1 MRLTIDT
8 PVSRTT
14 ALRAGALLVVPGAL
28 FLTANLLNEA
38 GVGLLYAPID
48 ALTGTPTTRWAFNL
62 VSPLLFLGG
71 PALALVLN
79 LLAIGK
85 LDLSWSERQV
95 AGSVTIAPRVANLAM
110 AAGGTIVFAAFLA
123 YALVENIT
131 IVYAHV

>member
-8 PVSRTT
+8 PVSQTA
-14 ALRAGALLVVPGAL
+14 ALRAGALLMVPGAL
-28 FLTANLLNEA
+28 FLAANLLNDA
-38 GVGLLYAPID
+38 GVGLLYAPIE
-48 ALTGTPTTRWAFNL
+48 AVMSTPTTRWVFNL

-71 PALALVLN
+71 PALALILN
-79 LLAIGK
+79 LLAIGT
-85 LDLSWSERQV
+85 LDLSWSGRQV
-95 AGSVTIAPRVANLAM
+95 AGSVTIAPRAANLAM